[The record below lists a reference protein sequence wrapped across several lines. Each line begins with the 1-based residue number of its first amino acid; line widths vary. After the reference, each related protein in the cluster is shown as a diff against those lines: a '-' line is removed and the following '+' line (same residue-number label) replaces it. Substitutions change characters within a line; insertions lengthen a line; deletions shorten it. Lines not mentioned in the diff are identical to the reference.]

1 MSRLFA
7 MVMLGIAS
15 TVARSDEIVLTN
27 GIVMK
32 GCEILDT
39 VGTVIKYRQILDTPG
54 GVVQY
59 RVFDDSGNTIGSID
73 KSRIQQLIFSN
84 RNNPPQILETEKPP
98 GAVEHAQAYVR
109 SVQDTFPTIRLLRY
123 EKRHVKLGWLVIA
136 VGTGI
141 LAFDFLS
148 EGADYGN
155 SAGAYDRMAQLSTGY
170 FQSSYHQIANNYRDI
185 KVKKT
190 VVGYGFAVACVGS
203 LILAFQTEEWAI
215 FTNGMEIKVQH
226 NF

>member
-1 MSRLFA
+1 MPRLIA

-15 TVARSDEIVLTN
+15 TVARSDEIILTN
-27 GIVMK
+27 GIAMK
-32 GCEILDT
+32 NCEILDT
-39 VGTVIKYRQILDTPG
+39 AGTVVKYRQMLDTAG
-54 GVVQY
+54 GNAQY

-84 RNNPPQILETEKPP
+84 RHNPPQALEIEKPP
-98 GAVEHAQAYVR
+98 SAAERPQAYVR
-109 SVQDTFPTIRLLRY
+109 SVQDTFPTIKLLRY
-123 EKRHVKLGWLVIA
+123 EKSHVKLGWLVLA

-148 EGADYGN
+148 EAADYGN
-155 SAGAYDRMAQLSTGY
+155 SAGAYDRMAQLSTAY

-215 FTNGMEIKVQH
+215 FTNGMEIKVQRT
-226 NF
+226 F